1 MLQQFETNKSIPVS
15 NQPSQTDSFFTFRDF
30 IEAMGFAVIVALL
43 LKMFIVDMFQIPS
56 HSMSPTLQEGDFILV
71 SKVSYSW
78 GLPKEI
84 PFTSVSMPFS
94 DFRIP
99 LQSIKRN
106 DIVVFKFPN
115 KEVSTDYFIKRVVGV
130 PGDKIVLT
138 ENEVYVNG
146 KNERSIPHN
155 HSLVGVRTPSLRLD
169 DSVFISVPKVG
180 ETISLTIENLSFWK
194 QLIES
199 EGNTVVVNNTVLY
212 INGEQTSQYSFKQN
226 YYYVLGDN
234 RLNSY
239 DSRYWGF
246 VPENTIIGKPLFIY
260 WSSAQ
265 DTLLRSDRVGTWIY

>member
-15 NQPSQTDSFFTFRDF
+15 NQSTKTDNFFTFRDF
-30 IEAMGFAVIVALL
+30 LEAMGFAVLVALL
-43 LKMFIVDMFQIPS
+43 LKMFIVDIFQIPS

-84 PFTSVSMPFS
+84 PFTSISMPFS
-94 DFRIP
+94 KNRIS
-99 LQSIKRN
+99 LQSINRN

-115 KEVSTDYFIKRVVGV
+115 EDVSTDYFIKRVVGV

-138 ENEVYVNG
+138 ENEVYING
-146 KNERSIPHN
+146 KNERSLPHN

-169 DSVFISVPKVG
+169 DSVFISVPKIG
-180 ETISLTIENLSFWK
+180 ETIDITTENLPFWK

-199 EGNTVVVNNTVLY
+199 EGNTVIVKNSSIF
-212 INGEQTSQYSFKQN
+212 INGMNTTNYSFKQN

-234 RLNSY
+234 RINSY

-260 WSSAQ
+260 WSSSK
-265 DTLLRSDRVGTWIY
+265 DTLLRSERVGNWIY

>member
-1 MLQQFETNKSIPVS
+1 MLQQFETNKSITVS
-15 NQPSQTDSFFTFRDF
+15 NQPTQTDSFFTFRDF
-30 IEAMGFAVIVALL
+30 LEAMGFAVVVAIL

-94 DFRIP
+94 EYRIS

-146 KNERSIPHN
+146 KNERSLPHN

-180 ETISLTIENLSFWK
+180 ESINLTAENLALWK

-199 EGNTVVVNNTVLY
+199 EGNTVILNSNSIFINNTK
-212 INGEQTSQYSFKQN
+212 TSSYQFKQN

-246 VPENTIIGKPLFIY
+246 VPENTIVGKPLFIY

>member
-1 MLQQFETNKSIPVS
+1 MLQQFETNKTIPVS

-30 IEAMGFAVIVALL
+30 LEAIGFAVVVALL

-84 PFTSVSMPFS
+84 PFTSVAMPFS
-94 DFRIP
+94 EHRIS

-115 KEVSTDYFIKRVVGV
+115 KDVSTDYFIKRVIGV

-146 KNERSIPHN
+146 KNERSLPHN

-180 ETISLTIENLSFWK
+180 ETVELTIENLSFWK

-199 EGNTVVVNNTVLY
+199 EGNTVVLNNSLIF
-212 INGEQTSQYSFKQN
+212 INGKQTKKYSFTQN

-260 WSSAQ
+260 WSSAK

>member
-1 MLQQFETNKSIPVS
+1 MLQQFETNKTIPVS
-15 NQPSQTDSFFTFRDF
+15 NQSSQTDNFFTFRDF
-30 IEAMGFAVIVALL
+30 LEAMGFAVVVALL

-84 PFTSVSMPFS
+84 PFTSISMPFS
-94 DFRIP
+94 DSRIP
-99 LQSIKRN
+99 LQSINRN

-115 KEVSTDYFIKRVVGV
+115 QDVSTDYFIKRVVGV
-130 PGDKIVLT
+130 PGDNIVLT
-138 ENEVYVNG
+138 ENEVFING
-146 KNERSIPHN
+146 KNERSLPHN

-180 ETISLTIENLSFWK
+180 EVVDLSLENLSFWK
-194 QLIES
+194 HLIEG
-199 EGNTVVVNNTVLY
+199 EGNTVLVNNNSII
-212 INGEQTSQYSFKQN
+212 INGNKTTSYTFKQN

-260 WSSAQ
+260 WSSAK
-265 DTLLRSDRVGTWIY
+265 DTILRSDRVGTWIY

>member
-1 MLQQFETNKSIPVS
+1 MLQQFETNKSITVS
-15 NQPSQTDSFFTFRDF
+15 NQPTQTDSFFTFRDF
-30 IEAMGFAVIVALL
+30 LEAMGFAVVVAIL

-94 DFRIP
+94 EYRIS

-146 KNERSIPHN
+146 KNERSLPHN

-180 ETISLTIENLSFWK
+180 ESINLTTENLALWK

-199 EGNTVVVNNTVLY
+199 EGNIVILNSNSIYINNTK
-212 INGEQTSQYSFKQN
+212 TSSYQFKQN

-246 VPENTIIGKPLFIY
+246 VPENTIVGKPLFIY